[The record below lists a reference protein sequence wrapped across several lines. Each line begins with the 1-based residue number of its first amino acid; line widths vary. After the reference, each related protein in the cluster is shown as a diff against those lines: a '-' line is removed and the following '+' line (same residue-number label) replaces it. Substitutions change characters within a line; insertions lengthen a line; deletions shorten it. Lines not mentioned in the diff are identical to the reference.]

1 MNINMNNEQNVEK
14 IKNHNLNCD
23 LSSSLKD
30 TINIEKSNLLKNLL
44 LKKEEYNRKIL
55 TNTYEFVK
63 PPSDFLNNIEEKKNN
78 IINIQEI
85 LDKNIQKTNNIENLN
100 KSLKKLKEELQ
111 SKNRNSNS
119 KTNINFNT
127 NTKLSKKEYFAQS
140 KFLCSPEAHEL
151 PLPSFF
157 DSDIE

>member
-23 LSSSLKD
+23 LSSSFKD

-63 PPSDFLNNIEEKKNN
+63 PPSDFL
-78 IINIQEI
+78 
-85 LDKNIQKTNNIENLN
+85 NNIENLN